1 MNEFIQQNLA
11 EVGIKV
17 EFEVVEWN
25 TAHQHLARRREARPA
40 ARGATA
46 INFTYFIQ
54 DPVHRLDPPRRM
66 QPGPA
71 ERHQLGLLL

>member
-25 TAHQHLARRREARPA
+25 R
-40 ARGATA
+40 
-46 INFTYFIQ
+46 
-54 DPVHRLDPPRRM
+54 
-66 QPGPA
+66 
-71 ERHQLGLLL
+71 